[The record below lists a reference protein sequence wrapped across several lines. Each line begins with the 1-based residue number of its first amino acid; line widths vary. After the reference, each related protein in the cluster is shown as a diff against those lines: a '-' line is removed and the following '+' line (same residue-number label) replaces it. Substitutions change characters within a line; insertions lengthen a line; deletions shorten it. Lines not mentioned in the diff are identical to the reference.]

1 MLIISGEEI
10 RAIYP
15 MKDAIEASKLAF
27 RLFSEGKTNVPL
39 RTNLPVREKNGQVL
53 FMPAYVGGEEPS
65 VGIKIV
71 SVYVDNPAK
80 GLPAVPSTV
89 LLVDTENGFVK
100 ALMNGTVLT
109 QIRTGAASGA
119 ATDLLARPDSKT
131 GALFGAGGQA
141 EFQLEAMI
149 TARPLEEVRVFD
161 PRIENCRAFIARIK
175 DRKPFS
181 GVRLVVAETSDDAVR
196 GADIITTATTARK
209 PVFSADSVKPGAHV
223 NGVGSYTPE
232 MQELDPKI
240 LNRAGKIYMD
250 SIDAVLAE
258 SADFINPLKEKTF
271 SREKITGELG
281 ELAAGKKPGRKSPEG
296 ITLFKTV
303 GIAVQDVVA
312 AEEIFK
318 RAIKHNAGKGISF

>member
-1 MLIISGEEI
+1 MLVISGEEI
-10 RAIYP
+10 RTLYP
-15 MKDAIEASKLAF
+15 MKDAIDATKRAF
-27 RLFSEGKTNVPL
+27 RLFSEGKTHVPL
-39 RTNLPVREKNGQVL
+39 RTNLPVKENNGQVL
-53 FMPAYVGGEEPS
+53 FMPAFVGDEKPA

-71 SVYVDNPAK
+71 SVFVDNPAK

-89 LLVDTENGFVK
+89 LLVDAENGFVK

-119 ATDLLARPDSKT
+119 ATDLLARHDSKV

-149 TARPLEEVRVFD
+149 TARTLEEVRVFD
-161 PRIENCRAFIARIK
+161 PRIESCRAFIDRIK
-175 DRKPFS
+175 DREPFS
-181 GVRLVVAETSDDAVR
+181 RVRLVAAETSDEAVR
-196 GADIITTATTARK
+196 GADIITAATTARR
-209 PVFSADSVKPGAHV
+209 PVFSADSVKPGAHI

-232 MQELDPKI
+232 MQELDPRL
-240 LNRAGKIYMD
+240 LNLAGKIYMD

-258 SADFINPLKEKTF
+258 SADLINPLKEKTF
-271 SREKITGELG
+271 SRDSITGELG
-281 ELAAGKKPGRKSPEG
+281 ELAAGTKPGRASSEE

-312 AEEIFK
+312 AEEIFR
-318 RAIKHNAGKGISF
+318 RAEIHKAGKTISF

>member
-1 MLIISGEEI
+1 MLVISGEEI
-10 RAIYP
+10 RTLYP
-15 MKDAIEASKLAF
+15 MKDAIDATKRAF
-27 RLFSEGKTNVPL
+27 RLFSEGKTHVPL
-39 RTNLPVREKNGQVL
+39 RTNLPVKENNGQVL
-53 FMPAYVGGEEPS
+53 FMPAFVGDEKPA

-71 SVYVDNPAK
+71 SVFVDNPAK

-89 LLVDTENGFVK
+89 LLVDAENGFVK

-119 ATDLLARPDSKT
+119 ATDLLARHDSKV

-149 TARPLEEVRVFD
+149 TARTLEEVRVFD
-161 PRIENCRAFIARIK
+161 PRIENCRAFIDRIK
-175 DRKPFS
+175 DREPFS
-181 GVRLVVAETSDDAVR
+181 RVRLVAAETSDEAVR
-196 GADIITTATTARK
+196 GADIITAATTARR
-209 PVFSADSVKPGAHV
+209 PVFSADSVKPGAHI

-232 MQELDPKI
+232 MQELDPRL
-240 LNRAGKIYMD
+240 LNLAGKIYMD

-258 SADFINPLKEKTF
+258 SADLINPLKEKTF
-271 SREKITGELG
+271 SRDSITGELG
-281 ELAAGKKPGRKSPEG
+281 ELAAGTKPGRASSEE

-312 AEEIFK
+312 AEEIFR
-318 RAIKHNAGKGISF
+318 RAEIHKAGKTISF

>member
-1 MLIISGEEI
+1 MLVLSGEEI
-10 RAIYP
+10 RTLYP
-15 MKDAIEASKLAF
+15 MKDAIEATKRAF
-27 RLFSEGKTNVPL
+27 RLFSEGKTHVPL
-39 RTNLPVREKNGQVL
+39 RTNLAVRENNGQVL
-53 FMPAYVGGEEPS
+53 FMPAFVGDEKPS

-71 SVYVDNPAK
+71 SVFVDNPSK

-89 LLVDTENGFVK
+89 LLVDAENGFVK

-119 ATDLLARPDSKT
+119 ATDLLARQDSKV

-149 TARPLEEVRVFD
+149 TARTLEEVRVFD
-161 PRIENCRAFIARIK
+161 PRIENCRSFIERIK
-175 DRKPFS
+175 DKKPFY
-181 GVRLVVAETSDDAVR
+181 GVRLVVAETSDEAVR
-196 GADIITTATTARK
+196 DADIITAATTAKR

-223 NGVGSYTPE
+223 NGVGSYTHE
-232 MQELDPKI
+232 MQELDPRL
-240 LNRAGKIYMD
+240 LNLAGKIYMD
-250 SIDAVLAE
+250 SIEAVLAE
-258 SADFINPLKEKTF
+258 SADFINPLNEKTF
-271 SREKITGELG
+271 SRDSITGELG
-281 ELAAGKKPGRKSPEG
+281 ELAEGTKPGRASSEE

-318 RAIKHNAGKGISF
+318 RAVIQKAGKTISF

>member
-1 MLIISGEEI
+1 MLVISGEEI

-15 MKDAIEASKLAF
+15 MKDAIEATKRAF
-27 RLFSEGKTNVPL
+27 RLFSEGKTHVPL
-39 RTNLPVREKNGQVL
+39 RTNLPVKENNGQVL
-53 FMPAYVGGEEPS
+53 FMPAYVGGDKPS

-89 LLVDTENGFVK
+89 LLVDAENGFVK
-100 ALMNGTVLT
+100 AIMNGTVLT

-119 ATDLLARPDSKT
+119 ATDLLARPDSRI

-161 PRIENCRAFIARIK
+161 PRIESCRAFIARLQ

-181 GVRLVVAETSDDAVR
+181 GVRLVAAETSDDAVR
-196 GADIITTATTARK
+196 GADIITAATTARK

-223 NGVGSYTPE
+223 NGVGSYTPD

-240 LNRAGKIYMD
+240 LNLAGKIYMD
-250 SIDAVLAE
+250 SIEAVLAE
-258 SADFINPLKEKTF
+258 SADFINPLNEKTF
-271 SREKITGELG
+271 SRDAITGELG
-281 ELAAGKKPGRKSPEG
+281 ELAAGTKPGRESPEE

-312 AEEIFK
+312 AEEIFR
-318 RAIKHNAGKGISF
+318 RAVKQKAGKTISF